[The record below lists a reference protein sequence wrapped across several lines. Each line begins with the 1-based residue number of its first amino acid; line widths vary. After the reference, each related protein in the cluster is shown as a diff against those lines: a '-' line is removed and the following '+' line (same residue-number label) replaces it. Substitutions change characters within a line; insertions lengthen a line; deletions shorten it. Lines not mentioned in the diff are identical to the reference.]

1 VHCRILKNQIMGRS
15 GVTILK
21 ITEIIA
27 IYIGLPLL
35 YWFDYIPLHKAIPLF
50 LVFLVYLLILVNDKN
65 FNRKIF
71 WLNSF
76 KNWTPIFIRVMVFFV
91 LSVIAVIIFMPENLF
106 IVPRTNPLLFMLI
119 FIFYPV
125 WSAYP
130 QELIYRAYFYYRFS
144 SIFKNERL
152 SIIINALLFSF
163 SHIIFNNWIAIV
175 LTFFGSLL
183 FSYVYKKSNSLM
195 VTFIEHALY
204 GNIIFIVGLGKFFYL
219 PING

>member
-1 VHCRILKNQIMGRS
+1 MGRS

-21 ITEIIA
+21 ITELIA

-50 LVFLVYLLILVNDKN
+50 LVFLIYLFILIKHKK

-71 WLNSF
+71 WFNSF
-76 KNWTPIFIRVMVFFV
+76 KNWTQMFKRVTVFFV

-106 IVPRTNPLLFMLI
+106 IIPRTNPLLFTLI
-119 FIFYPV
+119 FIFYPI

-130 QELIYRAYFYYRFS
+130 QELIYRAYFYHRFS
-144 SIFKNERL
+144 SVFKNERL
-152 SIIINALLFSF
+152 LIIINALLFSF
-163 SHIIFNNWIAIV
+163 SHMIFNNWIAIV

-183 FSYVYKKSNSLM
+183 FSYIYKKSNSLM
-195 VTFIEHALY
+195 VTFMEHALY
-204 GNIIFIVGLGKFFYL
+204 GNIIFTVGLGKYFYL
-219 PING
+219 PINI

>member
-1 VHCRILKNQIMGRS
+1 MGRS
-15 GVTILK
+15 GVIILK
-21 ITEIIA
+21 ITELTA

-50 LVFLVYLLILVNDKN
+50 LVFLIYLFILIKDKK

-76 KNWTPIFIRVMVFFV
+76 RNWTQMFIRVMVFFV

-106 IVPRTNPLLFMLI
+106 IIPRTNPLLFILI
-119 FIFYPV
+119 FIFYPI

-130 QELIYRAYFYYRFS
+130 QELIYRAYFYHRFS
-144 SIFKNERL
+144 SVFKNERL

-163 SHIIFNNWIAIV
+163 SHVIFNNWIAIV
-175 LTFFGSLL
+175 LTFFASLL
-183 FSYVYKKSNSLM
+183 FSHIYKKSNSLM
-195 VTFIEHALY
+195 VIFIEHALY
-204 GNIIFIVGLGKFFYL
+204 GNIIFTVGLGNYFYL
-219 PING
+219 PINM

>member
-1 VHCRILKNQIMGRS
+1 MARS
-15 GVTILK
+15 GGTILK
-21 ITEIIA
+21 IAEIIV

-35 YWFDYIPLHKAIPLF
+35 YWFNYIPFHKAIPLF
-50 LVFLVYLLILVNDKN
+50 LIFLVYLYILIKDKK

-76 KNWTPIFIRVMVFFV
+76 RNWSQMIIRVTVFFV
-91 LSVIAVIIFMPENLF
+91 FSVMAVIILMPENLF
-106 IVPRTNPLLFMLI
+106 IIPRTNPLLFILI

-130 QELIYRAYFYYRFS
+130 QELIYRAYFYHRFS
-144 SIFKNERL
+144 SVLKNVRI

-163 SHIIFNNWIAIV
+163 SHVIFNNWIVIV
-175 LTFFGSLL
+175 VTFFGSLL
-183 FSYVYKKSNSLM
+183 FSYIYKKSNSLM

-204 GNIIFIVGLGKFFYL
+204 GNIIFTVGLGKYFYL
-219 PING
+219 PLNG